1 MTAHPA
7 ITNLLE
13 NQQQLDADG
22 CMVGVSRQ
30 ALEEVIG
37 IVKDLLG
44 IAHTALDYADDM
56 AAGALISP
64 SGMTFRDLG
73 REDAER
79 FRAIVAQ
86 AEGKS

>member
-30 ALEEVIG
+30 ALEETLDVMG
-37 IVKDLLG
+37 DLLG
-44 IAHTALDYADDM
+44 
-56 AAGALISP
+56 ALIQLEFWVTNDSDCRTAAQRQ
-64 SGMTFRDLG
+64 SGRLALINARG
-73 REDAER
+73 AIA
-79 FRAIVAQ
+79 RAK
-86 AEGKS
+86 GKSSCASS